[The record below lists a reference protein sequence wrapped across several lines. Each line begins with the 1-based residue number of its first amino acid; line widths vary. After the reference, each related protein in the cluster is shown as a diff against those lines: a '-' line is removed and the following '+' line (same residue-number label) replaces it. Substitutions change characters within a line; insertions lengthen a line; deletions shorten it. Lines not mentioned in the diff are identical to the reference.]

1 MEENEVKIDYV
12 TREDG
17 ATLHTQAQEIAARL
31 RKKKEGKKLIYVKH
45 PELPNTWIKKVAKP
59 RGKNFINKK
68 I

>member
-17 ATLHTQAQEIAARL
+17 TTQHTQAQEIAARL

-45 PELPNTWIKKVAKP
+45 PELPSTWIEKVVKKTVKS
-59 RGKNFINKK
+59 K
-68 I
+68 

>member
-1 MEENEVKIDYV
+1 MEENEVKIGYV

-45 PELPNTWIKKVAKP
+45 PELPNTWIEKVAK
-59 RGKNFINKK
+59 KTKK
-68 I
+68 SK

>member
-31 RKKKEGKKLIYVKH
+31 RKKKDGKKLIYVRH
-45 PELPNTWIKKVAKP
+45 PELPNTWIEKVAK
-59 RGKNFINKK
+59 KTKK
-68 I
+68 SK